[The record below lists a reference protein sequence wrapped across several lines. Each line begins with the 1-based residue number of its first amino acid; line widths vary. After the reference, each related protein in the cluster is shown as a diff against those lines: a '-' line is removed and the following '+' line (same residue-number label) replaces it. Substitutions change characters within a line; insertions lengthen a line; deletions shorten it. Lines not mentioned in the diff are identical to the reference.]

1 MNQQQSI
8 QSIRLA
14 VTEMTCA
21 SCVGRVEKALGKVE
35 GVVSASVNLMTNQ
48 ATVEYDVK
56 QTNVAALIKAV
67 EGAGYGVTTE
77 KLVFDVSE
85 MTCASCVGRVEKALK
100 KQPDVLEAQVNLA
113 TEQASVTVL
122 TGTSVAGLMH
132 TLQKAGYPA
141 RLHEAGMKTEDDG
154 KGLNKET
161 KILIASVILTLPLV
175 APMILMPFGIHLMP
189 PAWIQ
194 FVLAGVVQ
202 FVFGWRFY
210 KAGWAAVKARAGNMD
225 LLVALGTSAAFGLS
239 IYEWLFGRQ
248 HLYFETSAAVITLI
262 LVGKWLE
269 SRAKRQTTEAIRALN
284 ALRPEMAR
292 VVING
297 EEVEVAIAQV
307 QVNDVVRVLPGERMP
322 VDGEVLEGM
331 TAADE
336 SLLTGESEWVNK
348 NVGDQIIGGS
358 VNTDGAI
365 LVKTTAI
372 GAETTLARI
381 IRLVEEAQV
390 AKGPLQRR
398 VDQISA
404 IFVPVVLV
412 IALIT
417 FLAWGL
423 STGDWGHAIL
433 TAVAVMVIACPC
445 SLGLATPT
453 AIMAGTGVAAKYGI
467 LIKDAETLERAHAID
482 TLVFDKTGTL
492 TEGQPSLVASVSDG
506 LSESEFLIV
515 AGAVQQG
522 SSHPLAQAVKDRA
535 QALGLSLPD
544 TTDMQNIVGKGAEAK
559 VAGVQTYLGND
570 RLMQEKNVDLSAY
583 RARADEFEA
592 AGRTVSWL
600 MQAPAQGES
609 TLLGFMVFGDE
620 IKATAKAGIAA
631 LQAQGVTCVMFTGD
645 KEGAA
650 QHVAKQLGLDD
661 VRAQMLP
668 EDKSK
673 NVLALK
679 AKGARV
685 AMVGDGVNDAPAL
698 AAADVGIAMGQGADV
713 AKHAAGITLMR
724 DDNRLIAS
732 ALSIAHRT
740 DRKIKQNLFW
750 AFLYNTIGIPLAA
763 FGFLN
768 PAFAGAAMA
777 LSSVSV
783 VMNALWLKR
792 WRPQG
797 FND

>member
-1 MNQQQSI
+1 MSAQPTS
-8 QSIRLA
+8 QSIRLT

-21 SCVGRVEKALGKVE
+21 SCVGRVEKALVKTV

-48 ATVEYDVK
+48 ATIVYDPK
-56 QTNVAALIKAV
+56 ATNVAALVTAIEA
-67 EGAGYGVTTE
+67 AGYGVPTE
-77 KLVFDVSE
+77 RLVFDVSD
-85 MTCASCVGRVEKALK
+85 MTCASCVGRVEKALT
-100 KQPDVLEAQVNLA
+100 KQNEVLEAQVNLA
-113 TEQASVTVL
+113 TEQASVTVVS
-122 TGTSVAGLMH
+122 GTSVAGLMH
-132 TLQKAGYPA
+132 ALQKAGYPA
-141 RLHEAGMKTEDDG
+141 RLHEASAANADEG

-161 KILIASVILTLPLV
+161 KILLGSVLLTLPLV
-175 APMILMPFGIHLMP
+175 APMIVMPFGIHMMP
-189 PAWIQ
+189 PAWLQ
-194 FVLAGVVQ
+194 FVLAGIVQ

-210 KAGWAAVKARAGNMD
+210 KAGWAAVKAKTGNMD

-248 HLYFETSAAVITLI
+248 HLYFETSAAVVTLI

-284 ALRPEMAR
+284 ALRPELAR

-297 EEVEVAIAQV
+297 EEVEVAIALV

-322 VDGEVLEGM
+322 VDGEVIEGR

-348 NVGDQIIGGS
+348 DVGDTIIGGS

-365 LVKTTAI
+365 LVNTTAV

-404 IFVPVVLV
+404 IFVPIVLV
-412 IALIT
+412 IALVT
-417 FLAWGL
+417 FLAWGII
-423 STGDWGHAIL
+423 SGDWGQAIL

-492 TEGQPSLVASVSDG
+492 TEGKPSLVASVSDV
-506 LSESEFLIV
+506 LSEAEFLQV

-522 SSHPLAQAVKDRA
+522 SSHPLAQAVKDRV
-535 QALGLSLPD
+535 QAMALSLPD
-544 TTDMQNIVGKGAEAK
+544 TVDMQNIVGKGAKAE
-559 VAGVQTYLGND
+559 VAGVPTYLGND
-570 RLMQEKNVDLSAY
+570 RLMQEKGVDLSAY
-583 RARADEFEA
+583 RDRADAYEQ

-600 MQAPAQGES
+600 IQQDGVDA

-620 IKATAKAGIAA
+620 IKASALAGIKA
-631 LQAQGVTCVMFTGD
+631 LQAQGIRCVMFTGD

-650 QHVAKQLGLDD
+650 RHVAEQLGLDD
-661 VRAQMLP
+661 VQAQMLP

-673 NVLALK
+673 NVLALR

-750 AFLYNTIGIPLAA
+750 AFLYNSIGIPLAA

-792 WRPQG
+792 WHPEA
-797 FND
+797 

>member
-1 MNQQQSI
+1 MSNQQSI

-48 ATVEYDVK
+48 ATIEYDAK
-56 QTNVAALIKAV
+56 KTNVAALIKAV
-67 EGAGYGVTTE
+67 EGAGYGVLTE
-77 KLVFDVSE
+77 KMVFDVSE
-85 MTCASCVGRVEKALK
+85 MTCASCVGRVEKALN
-100 KQPDVLEAQVNLA
+100 KQAEVLEAQVNLA
-113 TEQASVTVL
+113 TEQASVTVIS
-122 TGTSVAGLMH
+122 GTSVAGLMH
-132 TLQKAGYPA
+132 ALQKAGYPA
-141 RLHEAGMKTEDDG
+141 RLHEADAKSEDDE

-189 PAWIQ
+189 ASWIQ
-194 FVLAGVVQ
+194 FILAGVVQ

-210 KAGWAAVKARAGNMD
+210 KAGWAAVKAKSGNMD

-239 IYEWLFGRQ
+239 IYEWLFGQQ

-297 EEVEVAIAQV
+297 EKVEVAIAQV
-307 QVNDVVRVLPGERMP
+307 KVDDVVRVLPGERMP
-322 VDGEVLEGM
+322 VDGEVLEGS

-348 NVGDQIIGGS
+348 GVGDVIIGGS

-404 IFVPVVLV
+404 IFVPIVLV

-423 STGDWGHAIL
+423 STGDWGRAIL

-492 TEGQPSLVASVSDG
+492 TEGKPSLVASVSDG
-506 LSESEFLIV
+506 LSESAFLAV

-522 SSHPLAQAVKDRA
+522 SSHPLAQAVKDRV
-535 QALGLSLPD
+535 QALAIALPE
-544 TTDMQNIVGKGAEAK
+544 TTDMQNIVGKGAEAV
-559 VAGVQTYLGND
+559 VAGVPTYLGND
-570 RLMQEKNVDLSAY
+570 RLMQEKGIDLSAY
-583 RARADEFEA
+583 RARADEFEQ

-600 MQAPAQGES
+600 LQTPEQATPI
-609 TLLGFMVFGDE
+609 LLGFMVFGDE

-631 LQAQGVTCVMFTGD
+631 LQAQGVSCVMFTGD

-650 QHVAKQLGLDD
+650 RHVAQQLGLDE

-792 WRPQG
+792 WKPEG
-797 FND
+797 FKD